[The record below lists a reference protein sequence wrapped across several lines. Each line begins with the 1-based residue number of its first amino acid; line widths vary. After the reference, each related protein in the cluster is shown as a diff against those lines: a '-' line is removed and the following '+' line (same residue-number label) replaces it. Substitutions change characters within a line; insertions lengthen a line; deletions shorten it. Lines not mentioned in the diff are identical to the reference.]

1 MKDKFVGY
9 ETQNKEGLGV
19 VIGILTLCLGWFFF
33 YVRYFERKYFLNRRL
48 LLKLLRN
55 KEIKLVYGGPESH
68 NDRIEN
74 FYFDYN
80 DKHYRIY
87 LYNTEFTLESG
98 YIDEKTNIWMISE
111 YDLLNI

>member
-48 LLKLLRN
+48 LLK
-55 KEIKLVYGGPESH
+55 YG
-68 NDRIEN
+68 
-74 FYFDYN
+74 
-80 DKHYRIY
+80 
-87 LYNTEFTLESG
+87 
-98 YIDEKTNIWMISE
+98 
-111 YDLLNI
+111 